1 MIENVDTEFQIYE
14 KNIAKIDRDLSFH
27 KKESERLM
35 SQIAKQKV
43 CYISI
48 ASIFNLFFA
57 FLNYYIN
64 YNLKKEHEWVIENL
78 AQQIAFLNEKF
89 KKELSFETS
98 VQVFFLN

>member
-1 MIENVDTEFQIYE
+1 
-14 KNIAKIDRDLSFH
+14 
-27 KKESERLM
+27 M

-43 CYISI
+43 RYISI

-89 KKELSFETS
+89 KQELSFETS
-98 VQVFFLN
+98 VQVFFFN